1 MIFIISY
8 FVPIPKVQL
17 QSDGCFPLPALGVP
31 LRAGGAGERERGE
44 IGHVREALGSHR
56 WYAFFLTMWAAD
68 DLRKVVMS
76 QEIELGQL
84 RETLKKRKSVLN
96 SCRTNRRKEKRFLVS
111 VISQC
116 REDGFDLTE
125 ETCHSLCQEKKVK
138 EEECSS
144 FCKTRS
150 FPSVHWH
157 KDDANSS
164 FLEIAQLKT
173 NQTRRR
179 RDLKSETLPLN
190 SIKDPGET
198 HREGQSLVQQMESL
212 RECANITCLSN
223 AAVFTCL
230 NRDQSLEPSISNLI
244 GTSRRKPLKPS
255 GWILSILSTG

>member
-1 MIFIISY
+1 
-8 FVPIPKVQL
+8 
-17 QSDGCFPLPALGVP
+17 
-31 LRAGGAGERERGE
+31 
-44 IGHVREALGSHR
+44 
-56 WYAFFLTMWAAD
+56 
-68 DLRKVVMS
+68 MS

-125 ETCHSLCQEKKVK
+125 DTCHSLCKEKKVK

-150 FPSVHWH
+150 FPTVHWH

-164 FLEIAQLKT
+164 FLDFAQDHKT

-255 GWILSILSTG
+255 GLIKTVN